1 MLVTVAR
8 SALMYIDRLIRLRDV
23 GLGQLGKY
31 LIDEIVEELVSGGF
45 PKLDGVGWAWL
56 GHTMDLIGVNCCCFQ
71 LFHSGVSSL
80 VVAYGKIIFLITVVR
95 VPVGNPE
102 WNRAHERG
110 QWPDGRLSRQLP
122 QVSSASGDGMNVES

>member
-31 LIDEIVEELVSGGF
+31 LIDEIVEELVPWRFPEVGRSG
-45 PKLDGVGWAWL
+45 L
-56 GHTMDLIGVNCCCFQ
+56 GLTRPHNDLIGVNCCCFQ

-102 WNRAHERG
+102 
-110 QWPDGRLSRQLP
+110 
-122 QVSSASGDGMNVES
+122 